1 MSSAETFAF
10 ALEEKFNKENAVKG
24 ARFTYTFEVEA
35 GKKFD
40 RIVQFQTWER
50 DTVNNHKPQRSVHAF
65 VERATGDLI
74 KAAGWKA
81 PAKIKTGWA
90 TKFNL
95 NTEFEKALA
104 EADPYGGY
112 LYQR

>member
-1 MSSAETFAF
+1 MNAQLFAE
-10 ALEEKFNKENAVKG
+10 ALSQKFPDYE
-24 ARFTYTFEVEA
+24 FYVEA
-35 GKKFD
+35 GVKFD
-40 RIVQFQTWER
+40 KIVKR
-50 DTVNNHKPQRSVHAF
+50 SVKYAGDQRSVHAF

-95 NTEFEKALA
+95 VTDFE
-104 EADPYGGY
+104 EAIESADQYGGY
-112 LYQR
+112 LYQS

>member
-1 MSSAETFAF
+1 MNAQLFAE
-10 ALEEKFNKENAVKG
+10 ALSQKFPDYE
-24 ARFTYTFEVEA
+24 YYVEA
-35 GKKFD
+35 GVKFD
-40 RIVQFQTWER
+40 KIVQRTTKYEGG
-50 DTVNNHKPQRSVHAF
+50 QRSVHAF

-95 NTEFEKALA
+95 VTEFE
-104 EADPYGGY
+104 EAIESADKHGGY
-112 LYQR
+112 LYQN

>member
-10 ALEEKFNKENAVKG
+10 ALEEKFNKDNAVKG

-40 RIVQFQTWER
+40 RIVQFSVWESA
-50 DTVNNHKPQRSVHAF
+50 NPNHQPQRSVHAF

-95 NTEFEKALA
+95 LTQFEQALEA
-104 EADPYGGY
+104 ADPYGGY